1 MNGILD
7 LKYFVTGRGEKL
19 ITSETLPEA
28 RKGTGKVYQILTET
42 MERYWNKQSLL
53 YWTKLSA
60 ELDARKTEAYKANL
74 LFPYEF
80 FDAMADAVLRW
91 HQQRFKGTDDIEIKP
106 LFQRLWKYHRMY
118 LGVPLTDELVEQ
130 FMAEGDAIVAG
141 QNVAAKEIILQ
152 MVIAICND
160 LDRRNPTEEQKV
172 EKTDEQAGE
181 TTSSEKA

>member
-7 LKYFVTGRGEKL
+7 LIHFATGRGEKL

-53 YWTKLSA
+53 YWTKLSN
-60 ELDARKTEAYKANL
+60 ELDAKKTEAYKANL
-74 LFPYEF
+74 FFPYEF

-91 HQQRFKGTDDIEIKP
+91 HQQRFKGTADNEIKP
-106 LFQRLWKYHRMY
+106 LFQRLWKFHRMY
-118 LGVPLTDELVEQ
+118 LGLPLTEDLVEQ
-130 FMAEGDAIVAG
+130 FMAAGDAIVAD
-141 QNVAAKEIILQ
+141 QNAAAKEIVLQ

-160 LDRRNPTEEQKV
+160 LDRRNPEEETM
-172 EKTDEQAGE
+172 EKTDEQTGE
-181 TTSSEKA
+181 TTSSETV